1 MGVSAV
7 DAPTP
12 PRHTS
17 YASQVG
23 YYLQQQTAQQQQQQE
38 QHLQQ
43 QIPVGAPS
51 GPRTNPS
58 GYPGGPVV
66 PSSGQPKSS
75 QGPMAPT
82 MGYTTTGRPS
92 SHQQTMPMSFTRA
105 LEVSE
110 ALQQGAQPPQQPP
123 PPTSILR
130 NSGHG
135 ATPQQQP
142 DRQDQQPQDGG
153 NRDSVYDVNS
163 YEISV

>member
-1 MGVSAV
+1 MFVTCTWSKALRQKKHKPDTRAL
-7 DAPTP
+7 DACVQ
-12 PRHTS
+12 S
-17 YASQVG
+17 GFLSQF
-23 YYLQQQTAQQQQQQE
+23 LLFQQ
-38 QHLQQ
+38 
-43 QIPVGAPS
+43 S

-110 ALQQGAQPPQQPP
+110 ALQQVGIRPFEN
-123 PPTSILR
+123 
-130 NSGHG
+130 NSMGTHLSF
-135 ATPQQQP
+135 
-142 DRQDQQPQDGG
+142 DL
-153 NRDSVYDVNS
+153 N
-163 YEISV
+163 I